1 MFYLNCYLSSIDRL
15 SDSYRF
21 SLRKCVN
28 YKIWN
33 KHFSLFFGFY
43 LIGFGF
49 DLDLVFLKNDLD
61 LTYFLNDLI

>member
-1 MFYLNCYLSSIDRL
+1 LIDRL

-33 KHFSLFFGFY
+33 KNLSLFFGFD

-61 LTYFLNDLI
+61 LTDFFNDLI